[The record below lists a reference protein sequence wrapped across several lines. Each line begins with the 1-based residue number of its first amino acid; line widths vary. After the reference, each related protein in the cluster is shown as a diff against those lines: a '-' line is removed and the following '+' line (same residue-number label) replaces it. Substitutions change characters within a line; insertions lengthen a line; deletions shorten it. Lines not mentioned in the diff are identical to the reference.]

1 MENQSNNGNAQE
13 SQALRALFIEEL
25 QDIYWAENHLVK
37 NLPEMAG
44 AATSEE
50 LKNAFETHLSE
61 TENQVKRLEQ
71 AFSNLGEDAE
81 GKKCEAM
88 NGLVKEAKEMIDD
101 TESGTLV
108 RDVALISCAQ
118 KVEHYEIASYGT
130 LATLAKLLGETEAAD
145 LLVENLEEEKNTD
158 TLLTQLAEKQI
169 NDAALSE

>member
-1 MENQSNNGNAQE
+1 MENQKE
-13 SQALRALFIEEL
+13 SQALRTLFIEEL

-37 NLPEMAG
+37 NLPEMA
-44 AATSEE
+44 AASTSDE
-50 LKNAFETHLSE
+50 LRNAFETHLGE
-61 TENQVKRLEQ
+61 TENQVKRLED
-71 AFSNLGEDAE
+71 AFKALGEDAE

-101 TESGTLV
+101 TEEGTLV

-130 LATLAKLLGETEAAD
+130 LATLAKLLGENEVAD
-145 LLVENLEEEKNTD
+145 LLGQNLQEEKNTD
-158 TLLTQLAEKQI
+158 SLLTQLAEKHI